1 MKTGYKQRGKNWRWI
16 WGITFVLGCMFA
28 AALMS
33 VTMGAEQGRV
43 VYVYSDSCGYCTT
56 FAPKFD
62 EAVQDISSG
71 WRVER
76 LDIHNPKELDEAE
89 KLGAE
94 VTPTVFIVKD
104 GKVVDKL
111 EGMFPGKCLTGLFRS
126 RWTHILLDCLY
137 R

>member
-1 MKTGYKQRGKNWRWI
+1 MKTGYKRHGKKRRWL
-16 WGITFVLGCMFA
+16 WGIPLVLGCMFA

-33 VTMGAEQGRV
+33 ATMGAEQPRI

-62 EAVQDISSG
+62 EAVKSITD
-71 WRVER
+71 WKVDR
-76 LDIHNPKELDEAE
+76 LDINNPKELDEAE

-104 GKVVDKL
+104 GQVVDKL
-111 EGMFPGKCLTGLFRS
+111 EGDVSGEV
-126 RWTHILLDCLY
+126 LDRFVRNRMGVNGY